1 MGKVISVANQKGG
14 VGKTTTCVN
23 LGISLA
29 MTGKKVCLID
39 MDPQGNLTQSLGYRN
54 PDEMEYTLANVLRE
68 EIEPCDKLSQGSR
81 RSGDSGDSKLCDRLS
96 QGAPGRG
103 RILRTGKVYDK
114 LSRGISSPDDKLSQE
129 SYRLGDELSRDGL
142 YKAADGGGRELCDNL
157 SGAWGKSILHYE
169 EGVDLIPGNIELAGL
184 EVSIVYAKTTQY
196 A

>member
-103 RILRTGKVYDK
+103 RILGTGKVHDK
-114 LSRGISSPDDKLSQE
+114 LSRGISSPDDKLSQDHTDSATNCRETGSIKPQTAVDGNCATICRGHGE
-129 SYRLGDELSRDGL
+129 SQFCATR
-142 YKAADGGGRELCDNL
+142 RE
-157 SGAWGKSILHYE
+157 
-169 EGVDLIPGNIELAGL
+169 
-184 EVSIVYAKTTQY
+184 
-196 A
+196 

>member
-54 PDEMEYTLANVLRE
+54 PDEMEYTLADVLRE
-68 EIEPCDKLSQGSR
+68 EIEPCDKLSRDSR
-81 RSGDSGDSKLCDRLS
+81 GSGDSKPCDRLS
-96 QGAPGRG
+96 QAAPGRCG
-103 RILRTGKVYDK
+103 SLGTGKVHDK

-157 SGAWGKSILHYE
+157 SGAWGKTILHHE

-184 EVSIVYAKTTQY
+184 EVSIVHAKTTQY